1 MKPRQSPDRTI
12 FRMYDIRGVF
22 EQDLDEAT
30 VFMLGRAFAEMA
42 GGEEEARVAVGRDC
56 RPSGKDLFEWF
67 SRGLGSAGATALDLG
82 VQTTPMTYFS
92 RLVLNDPAGTVMIT
106 GSHNPPEY
114 NGFKMM
120 LGSGTLYGDQIQA
133 LADITERSWT
143 DPTGSAQI
151 TPIDFVRE
159 EYANRLI
166 SEFCFGR
173 SLRVAVDA
181 GNGTGGEVACD
192 VLRKLGCEVLPL
204 YCEMDGSFPNH
215 HPDPTVVENL
225 ADLRRLV
232 VDESADLGIAFDGDA
247 DRLGVVDDRGEIVW
261 GDRVLVVLAESVL
274 TRNPGATVMSEVKA
288 SRVFFSEIEKMGG
301 KPFMSATGHS
311 IIKRNMVEQDALLAG
326 EMSGH
331 IFFRDRYYG
340 YDDALYATLRLLEIL
355 AESGR
360 PLSAHMDGLPKL
372 HSTPEIREPCSEEQK
387 FDLVGIVKDDLSG
400 RFDVNDTDGVRVEFE
415 DGWGL
420 IRASNTQPVLVLR
433 FEATTPDRL
442 AEYESIVRR
451 SLEDARKELG

>member
-1 MKPRQSPDRTI
+1 
-12 FRMYDIRGVF
+12 MYDVRGVF
-22 EQDLDEAT
+22 EEDLNEST
-30 VFMLGRAFAEMA
+30 VFMLGRAFAEVA
-42 GGEEEARVAVGRDC
+42 GGEGARIAVGRDC
-56 RPSGKDLFEWF
+56 RPSGEKLFEWF
-67 SRGLGSAGATALDLG
+67 SRGLGSAGAEALDLG

-92 RLVLNDPAGTVMIT
+92 RLVLDDPAGTVMIT

-120 LGSGTLYGDQIQA
+120 LGSSTLYGEQIQE
-133 LADITERSWT
+133 LADIMERSWM
-143 DPTGSAQI
+143 DPAGSARV
-151 TPIDFVRE
+151 TPVDFVRE
-159 EYANRLI
+159 EYTKRLI

-173 SLRVAVDA
+173 SLKVAVDA
-181 GNGTGGEVACD
+181 GNGTGGGVACE
-192 VLRKLGCEVLPL
+192 VLSKLGCEVLPL

-225 ADLRRLV
+225 SELRRV
-232 VDESADLGIAFDGDA
+232 VVGESADIGIAFDGDA
-247 DRLGVVDDRGEIVW
+247 DRLGVIDDKGDIVW
-261 GDRVLVVLAESVL
+261 GDRVLVVLAGSVL
-274 TRNPGATVMSEVKA
+274 AGNPGATVMSEVKA
-288 SRVFFSEIEKMGG
+288 SRVFFSEIERMGG
-301 KPFMSATGHS
+301 RPFMSATGHS
-311 IIKRNMVEQDALLAG
+311 IIKRNMAEHDALLAG

-340 YDDALYATLRLLEIL
+340 YDDALYAALRLLEIL

-360 PLSAHMDGLPKL
+360 PLSAHMEDLPKL

-387 FDLVGIVKDDLSG
+387 FDLVGIVKDDLSS
-400 RFDVNDTDGVRVEFE
+400 RFEVNDTDGVRVEFE

-442 AEYESIVRR
+442 KEYEGIVRR
-451 SLEDARKELG
+451 SLQDARKELG